1 MFTETG
7 EHRSM
12 HLAGPLSSK
21 GLGTEAWL
29 SLGKGGLP
37 IQEVLL
43 SSAIHSTRFL
53 LLQSS

>member
-1 MFTETG
+1 MFIETS
-7 EHRSM
+7 EHRSL

-21 GLGTEAWL
+21 GLGTEARL
-29 SLGKGGLP
+29 SAGKGRLP